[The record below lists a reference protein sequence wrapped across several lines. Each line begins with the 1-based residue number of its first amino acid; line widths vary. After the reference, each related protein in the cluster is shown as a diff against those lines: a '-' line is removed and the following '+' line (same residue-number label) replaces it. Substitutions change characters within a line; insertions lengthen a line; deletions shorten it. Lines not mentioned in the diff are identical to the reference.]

1 METKH
6 WLRMLARA
14 DESVKD
20 ECRKLWEETH
30 GYAKLFSKIIG
41 SLKNKK

>member
-1 METKH
+1 
-6 WLRMLARA
+6 MLARA